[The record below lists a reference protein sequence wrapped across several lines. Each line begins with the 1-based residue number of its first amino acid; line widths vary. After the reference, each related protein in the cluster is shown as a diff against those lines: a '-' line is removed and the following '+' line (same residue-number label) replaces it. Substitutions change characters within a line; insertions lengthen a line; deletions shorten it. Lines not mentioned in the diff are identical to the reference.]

1 MMTLLTFQYE
11 PQVVSAPGEGTLDI
25 VDMILTPER
34 YTLGA
39 NGFVAVM
46 CRPSVE
52 EKAAKEIK
60 DAVPLIRVR
69 RKREEKWFAGQDKKF
84 EKVQTKGRTGCEAL
98 LKHMMHLYN
107 NYVKQTWM
115 PETIK
120 KFTDKEDDIISG

>member
-1 MMTLLTFQYE
+1 
-11 PQVVSAPGEGTLDI
+11 
-25 VDMILTPER
+25 MILTPER
-34 YTLGA
+34 YTLDA

-84 EKVQTKGRTGCEAL
+84 EKVKTKGKDPNT
-98 LKHMMHLYN
+98 
-107 NYVKQTWM
+107 
-115 PETIK
+115 
-120 KFTDKEDDIISG
+120 